1 MENIYHSVRLDDETC
16 TGCTNCIKRCP
27 TQAIRVRGKKAYI
40 ISDRCIDCG
49 ECIRVC
55 PHHAKYAVSESFNE
69 LVKYKY
75 RVALPAPSL
84 YGQFN
89 NLDNVDYVLSGLKK
103 MGFDDVVEV
112 SKGAEFIS
120 DATRKMIEAGVLKT
134 PVISSACP
142 AVLRLIRTRFPNLIG
157 NILPLFTPLD
167 FTAKLARERA
177 MQQTG
182 LPSED
187 IGIFFITPCPA
198 KRTDIKSP
206 LCYEEQNIDGAIAIK
221 DIYPVL
227 VQTMDKLQPDEVEAL
242 NDSGIIGVGWASSGG
257 EAAGLLRERYL
268 AADGIENIIKVLE
281 ELEDEKLNDLDFIE
295 LNCCTGGCV
304 GGVLTVENPYVAK
317 ARIQRLRKF
326 MPVSC
331 NSLPQEFHLDE
342 LSWTKELLPSPAMK
356 LADNVI
362 KAMRMMTELKA
373 IEASLPGLDCGIC
386 GAPSC
391 RALADDIVR
400 GYAERSDCVFS
411 VMHAAHGEEDWM
423 PAPFRARS
431 AVHQAAEKIDGY
443 AHDFAHTFLKQN
455 KETEPKKEKG
465 EPK

>member
-1 MENIYHSVRLDDETC
+1 MPNIFHSVRLDAEKC
-16 TGCTNCIKRCP
+16 QGCTNCIKRCP
-27 TQAIRVRGKKAYI
+27 TQAIRVRNKKAYI

-69 LVKYKY
+69 ILKYKY
-75 RVALPAPSL
+75 RIAIPAPAL

-89 NLDNVDYVLSGLKK
+89 NLENVDYVLTGLKR

-112 SKGAEFIS
+112 SKGAEIIS
-120 DATRKMIEAGVLKT
+120 AATRVMMESGELQK

-142 AVLRLIRTRFPNLIG
+142 AVLRLIRTRFPNLIK
-157 NILPLFTPLD
+157 NLLPMCAPVD
-167 FTAKLARERA
+167 IAAKIAREKA
-177 MQQTG
+177 LATT
-182 LPSED
+182 EYKD
-187 IGIFFITPCPA
+187 EEIGVFFITPCPA
-198 KRTDIKSP
+198 KRTAIRSP
-206 LCYEEQNIDGAIAIK
+206 LCHENDGTNGAIAMK

-227 VQTMDKLQPDEVEAL
+227 VQTMDRLKTEEIEPL

-257 EAAGLLRERYL
+257 EAAGLLKERYL
-268 AADGIENIIKVLE
+268 AADGIENVINVLE

-331 NSLPQEFHLDE
+331 NNLNDEISLDE
-342 LSWTKELLPSPAMK
+342 LGWTKELTPSPAMK

-362 KAMRMMTELKA
+362 KAMRMMSKLRE

-391 RALADDIVR
+391 RALAEDIVR
-400 GYAERSDCVFS
+400 GYAEETDCVLHNIQ
-411 VMHAAHGEEDWM
+411 VGGNGKGDDWL
-423 PAPFRARS
+423 PAPFRVKVINEDTS
-431 AVHQAAEKIDGY
+431 EDKTDEG
-443 AHDFAHTFLKQN
+443 
-455 KETEPKKEKG
+455 
-465 EPK
+465 

>member
-1 MENIYHSVRLDDETC
+1 MENVFHSVRLDDEKC
-16 TGCTNCIKRCP
+16 QGCTNCIKRCP
-27 TQAIRVRGKKAYI
+27 TQAIRVRNKKAYI

-55 PHHAKYAVSESFNE
+55 PHHAKYAVSEHFNE

-75 RVALPAPSL
+75 RIALPAPSL

-89 NLDNVDYVLSGLKK
+89 NLDNVDYVLNGLER
-103 MGFDDVVEV
+103 MGFDEVFEV
-112 SKGAEFIS
+112 SRAAELVS
-120 DATRKMIEAGVLKT
+120 DASRRMIESKT
-134 PVISSACP
+134 LTKPVISSACP
-142 AVLRLIRTRFPNLIG
+142 AVLRLIRTRFPNLIK
-157 NILPLFTPLD
+157 NILPLFTPVDL
-167 FTAKLARERA
+167 AARLARKAARKK
-177 MQQTG
+177 TG
-182 LPSED
+182 LENKD
-187 IGIFFITPCPA
+187 IGVFFISPCPA
-198 KRTDIKSP
+198 KRTAITNP
-206 LCYEEQNIDGAIAIK
+206 LCYDGGIINGAFAIK

-227 VQTMDKLQPDEVEAL
+227 VQTMDKLNKDEVRSL

-257 EAAGLLRERYL
+257 EAAGLLKERYL
-268 AADGIENIIKVLE
+268 AADGIENVINVLE

-331 NSLPQEFHLDE
+331 NRLPEDFRIDL
-342 LSWTKELLPSPAMK
+342 LSWTHELTPSPAMK

-362 KAMRMMTELKA
+362 KAMQMMSELKK
-373 IEASLPGLDCGIC
+373 IEAELPGLDCGIC

-400 GYAERSDCVFS
+400 GFAEKDDCIFW
-411 VMHAAHGEEDWM
+411 AAKSENEDIL
-423 PAPFRARS
+423 PAPFR
-431 AVHQAAEKIDGY
+431 
-443 AHDFAHTFLKQN
+443 
-455 KETEPKKEKG
+455 KKEKHS
-465 EPK
+465 EADSVKSNDFEENFLKED

>member
-1 MENIYHSVRLDDETC
+1 MENNFHSVRLDDEKC
-16 TGCTNCIKRCP
+16 KGCTNCIKRCP

-75 RVALPAPSL
+75 RIALPAPAL

-89 NLDNVDYVLSGLKK
+89 NLDNVDYVLNGLKR

-112 SKGAEFIS
+112 SKGAEYIS
-120 DATRKMIEAGVLKT
+120 DATRKMIEGGMLKK

-157 NILPLFTPLD
+157 NILPLFTPVD
-167 FTAKLARERA
+167 FTAKLARARA
-177 MQQTG
+177 KQKTG
-182 LPSED
+182 LDDAD
-187 IGIFFITPCPA
+187 IGVFFITPCPA
-198 KRTDIKSP
+198 KRTAVKQP
-206 LCYEEQNIDGAIAIK
+206 LCYEGNINGAIAIK
-221 DIYPVL
+221 DVYPVL
-227 VQTMDKLQPDEVEAL
+227 VQTMDKLQPDELEGL

-257 EAAGLLRERYL
+257 EAAGLLKERYL

-331 NSLPQEFHLDE
+331 NSLPQDFDMDE

-362 KAMRMMTELKA
+362 KAMRMMNELKE

-400 GYAERSDCVFS
+400 GYASRSDCVFS
-411 VMHAAHGEEDWM
+411 ALRSTKGDEDWL
-423 PAPFRARS
+423 PAPFRERT
-431 AVHQAAEKIDGY
+431 AAPAPTAASDGF
-443 AHDFAHTFLKQN
+443 AHDFAHTFLKQ
-455 KETEPKKEKG
+455 TDIGEKDKG
-465 EPK
+465 DPT